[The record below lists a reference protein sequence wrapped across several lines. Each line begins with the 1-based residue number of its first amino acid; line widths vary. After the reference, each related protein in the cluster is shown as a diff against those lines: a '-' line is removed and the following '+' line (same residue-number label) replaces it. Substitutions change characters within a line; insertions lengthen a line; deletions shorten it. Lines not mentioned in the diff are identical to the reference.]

1 MFGFIPWI
9 GGLFSSVFG
18 WIAGLG
24 ITAVLLGW
32 LSAVSP
38 IVAAIVNA
46 IGTVLSAIF
55 EIVAALAKS
64 PEGRVVLVL
73 IIGIIGWLYLRFHY
87 FEEGK
92 ASVMAQLQH
101 EQAVCKAQL
110 QAAQASGTRF
120 SRRQRS

>member
-1 MFGFIPWI
+1 MFAFIPWI
-9 GGLFSSVFG
+9 GSLFSGVFG

-24 ITAVLLGW
+24 ITSVILGW

-46 IGTVLSAIF
+46 IGAVLSAIF

-73 IIGIIGWLYLRFHY
+73 IVGMIGWLYLRFHY

-110 QAAQASGTRF
+110 QAAQASAPRS